1 MKKRFK
7 YLIVIIIFI
16 FGLSLGRIESKEGE
30 MVSVDDVKENIFMK
44 TGNFGEK
51 VIVKMFDG
59 TIDICSKGLKIIFG
73 L

>member
-1 MKKRFK
+1 
-7 YLIVIIIFI
+7 
-16 FGLSLGRIESKEGE
+16 

>member
-1 MKKRFK
+1 
-7 YLIVIIIFI
+7 
-16 FGLSLGRIESKEGE
+16 

-44 TGNFGEK
+44 AGNFGEK